1 MAYYRDLRQFLDA
14 LQAHDVETWSWA
26 NITTDPATGANVI
39 GFSTGYGD
47 GGYPVYAGIGRDG
60 RVVAVVID
68 LLVLPWRWLG
78 RIGTINRL
86 Q

>member
-1 MAYYRDLRQFLDA
+1 
-14 LQAHDVETWSWA
+14 
-26 NITTDPATGANVI
+26 
-39 GFSTGYGD
+39 
-47 GGYPVYAGIGRDG
+47 VYAGIGRDG